1 MPIRFVARVLR
12 SEEQPENDCALVG
25 IAEDTADGEAGFGL
39 VFQCGLAE
47 PDEQDVALG
56 MDSHC
61 LVTTDGGTAYGC
73 VTEISLDGDLLRIVL
88 DPASLADLEVE
99 DAVIEVTLA
108 LGDGEVAA
116 LRAGLR
122 RVLGYGRAAELVRL

>member
-25 IAEDTADGEAGFGL
+25 IGEDIADGFGL